1 MKVIKLIILFALT
14 TQVLSNDGIWTGIFD
29 INGHGKYDFTILI
42 SDQMATAYTEK
53 AKVVYKGKITTYKN
67 KFKWNLSM
75 YLKDGNKFGTAEI
88 TGKIIDGNI
97 MSGKWVTEPAKDY
110 GNIYL
115 IKDLDKSK
123 EIPSQAEDDTGWEI
137 VSFYQNRPLQ
147 PFAIQ

>member
-1 MKVIKLIILFALT
+1 
-14 TQVLSNDGIWTGIFD
+14 
-29 INGHGKYDFTILI
+29 
-42 SDQMATAYTEK
+42 MATAYTEK

-67 KFKWNLSM
+67 KFKWNISM

-115 IKDLDKSK
+115 IKDKSNAASGTK
-123 EIPSQAEDDTGWEI
+123 KIINKSWVSIENKILHTLIIKDFLISGKIAII
-137 VSFYQNRPLQ
+137 VIIMENYKY
-147 PFAIQ
+147 